1 MKFFCLVF
9 CIFSATLFKGYASD
23 SAMIQQGTNT
33 MQETEMIF
41 CQSCSMP
48 LQKSEDFGLNQDGK
62 KNEEFCSFCFKE
74 GKFIDPD
81 CSVDQMITKVTGIMN
96 EMHFPKEVIEQT
108 QKKIPSLKRW
118 R

>member
-1 MKFFCLVF
+1 MKKFCLALF
-9 CIFSATLFKGYASD
+9 MFSAILFKANASD
-23 SAMIQQGTNT
+23 STIQQRKNT
-33 MQETEMIF
+33 MQEIEMIF

-48 LQKSEDFGLNQDGK
+48 LEKTEDFGLNKDGT

-81 CSVDQMITKVTGIMN
+81 CSVEQMITKVTEIMS
-96 EMHFPKEVIEQT
+96 EMHFSKEVIEQT
-108 QKKIPSLKRW
+108 QKKIPHLKRW